1 MITSTITSKTI
12 DVSNFERISIAE
24 DMIDSIQFSIPSTY
38 EGTNLSTGT
47 VFALYVIP
55 GGSGDMTELASSIEG
70 DNILAVWELK
80 DGVVSK
86 KGMVEFQI
94 VILVGSTIL
103 YQTKTAR
110 FFVDRKLDP
119 STLEFTPNILTELLA
134 SVIEQRVLID
144 ALYAQLDAIA
154 EKESIANVDT
164 LKGVGW
170 TDETVKGNADDIDTL
185 EADVNTAGSV
195 LKSINDNAE
204 GAVFT
209 PVGGIDAVT
218 IGGALEE
225 LDTKKA
231 VKDDIVDDFIGGLG
245 KIASANDAKELYELI
260 DTRVYGLDINE
271 TTGANTRLLDAV
283 GMTVTAPDGTKA
295 ITSSFDSVYPW
306 SEMKHVKVSVAGVK
320 ILQTDAGYN
329 AFDGELMTRIPEFWY
344 KDYRS
349 GGHRYLYISRKK
361 RLGFKQKAEQ
371 LIASMPAS
379 KVGSEY
385 RSRVGEAPETNIS
398 YTNFITG
405 MYAQGD
411 SEWSMYDSNTMHSIF
426 MLSTIEG
433 GSLNHKG
440 MYGQGINYWDAI
452 RFRS

>member
-134 SVIEQRVLID
+134 SVIEQRVLAETSAEEASVSASSILEDTGFIAVSADLDLGDLSTIKVVSTDIADVSTVAEKIADVSIVANGIADIDAVEDIASNITTVAGISTDVTAVALIGDDVSAVALNETNINAVNANKTNIDKVAAIDSDVTEVATIDTEITALGARTTEID

-154 EKESIANVDT
+154 EKE
-164 LKGVGW
+164 
-170 TDETVKGNADDIDTL
+170 
-185 EADVNTAGSV
+185 
-195 LKSINDNAE
+195 
-204 GAVFT
+204 
-209 PVGGIDAVT
+209 
-218 IGGALEE
+218 
-225 LDTKKA
+225 
-231 VKDDIVDDFIGGLG
+231 
-245 KIASANDAKELYELI
+245 AS
-260 DTRVYGLDINE
+260 
-271 TTGANTRLLDAV
+271 
-283 GMTVTAPDGTKA
+283 
-295 ITSSFDSVYPW
+295 
-306 SEMKHVKVSVAGVK
+306 
-320 ILQTDAGYN
+320 
-329 AFDGELMTRIPEFWY
+329 
-344 KDYRS
+344 
-349 GGHRYLYISRKK
+349 
-361 RLGFKQKAEQ
+361 
-371 LIASMPAS
+371 
-379 KVGSEY
+379 
-385 RSRVGEAPETNIS
+385 
-398 YTNFITG
+398 
-405 MYAQGD
+405 
-411 SEWSMYDSNTMHSIF
+411 
-426 MLSTIEG
+426 
-433 GSLNHKG
+433 
-440 MYGQGINYWDAI
+440 
-452 RFRS
+452 